1 MSQGWLR
8 VVTVYDIAITVAACL
23 RSGTR
28 ADVAWLVD
36 VDDLPVR
43 DWSDA
48 VVFTP
53 GGGKTG
59 SLLDGSLDGKLAEQ
73 AGRLS
78 SGRLLDLEITQV
90 DALIAELPSTGSARC
105 VLAPAETLPT
115 ELWRLAAARERF
127 CLVAE
132 LSGDDVTGTSVYWK
146 DTISDAGPDVKERFA
161 NGPGGSTIT
170 DDRVVSV
177 FVAVP
182 QMVIVGGGP
191 IAEAL
196 VELAPFVGWQAQMAS
211 ERDMATGLIAP
222 LSRHDKVI
230 IAAHDLE
237 LAGSGLAA
245 ALESDCGYIGSVGS
259 RKMQADRADWLA
271 YREVTD
277 LTRVHGPAG
286 LDIGAATP
294 QEVAVAIVA
303 EAISEGG

>member
-1 MSQGWLR
+1 M
-8 VVTVYDIAITVAACL
+8 YDIAITVAACL
-23 RSGTR
+23 QAGTR

-36 VDDLPVR
+36 VDGLGVR

-59 SLLDGSLDGKLAEQ
+59 SLLDGSLDGKLGEH

-78 SGRLLDLEITQV
+78 SGRLLDLEITRV
-90 DALIAELPSTGSARC
+90 DALIAELPSTGTARC
-105 VLAPAETLPT
+105 VLAPAETLPA
-115 ELWRLAAARERF
+115 ELWKLAAARERF
-127 CLVAE
+127 CLVADLRSDE
-132 LSGDDVTGTSVYWK
+132 VTETRVYSR
-146 DTISDAGPDVKERFA
+146 DTISDAGSDIQESFA
-161 NGPGGSTIT
+161 SSPGGSTIT
-170 DDRVVSV
+170 DDKVVSV

-196 VELAPFVGWQAQMAS
+196 VELAPFVGWQAQMTG

-222 LSRHDKVI
+222 LSGHDKVI

-271 YREVTD
+271 YRGMTD
-277 LTRVHGPAG
+277 LARVHGPAG

-294 QEVAVAIVA
+294 AEVAVAIVA
-303 EAISEGG
+303 EAISQGG